1 MVVAWVLVDSDVIE
15 RAGEPLKERFLVGD
29 GAENDLV
36 VDTLDD
42 VLGQIGLD
50 AAQNLRF
57 VLISIHQCNSYS
69 LSLAHSICTRQ
80 NHSHALLVELRPS
93 CSPNLSSICFVC

>member
-1 MVVAWVLVDSDVIE
+1 MHSDVIE

-36 VDTLDD
+36 VDALDD
-42 VLGQIGLD
+42 ILGQIGLD
-50 AAQNLRF
+50 AAQDLRF
-57 VLISIHQCNSYS
+57 VLISIHQAFRS

-80 NHSHALLVELRPS
+80 DHSHALLVELRPS
-93 CSPNLSSICFVC
+93 CSPNLSSICSIDLTTIC